1 LYSNDYLALA
11 KEKRLSESRYWHLL
25 LHMPQDESEIDDE
38 NFFLS
43 AEGNVDAQAELDATI
58 YALMNEEVFDDN
70 STACRFPARKFWL
83 AQELSITD
91 FPVTQC
97 KDFDEMMKRIDPK
110 SASLIFPAGFIQ
122 SPASMF
128 GHTFL
133 RIDSSYNSKMLSFAI
148 NYAANA
154 NTETENGFVFAV
166 KGLFGGY
173 YGKYSLLPYYE
184 KIKEY
189 RDSEERDIWEYDLD
203 LNEAEMQQMM
213 RHIWEIRNTYSYY
226 YFFTENCSYNMLWLI
241 EVAKPSVH
249 LREYFNYQVI
259 PPETIHAV
267 VNEGLVT
274 QRHYRP
280 ARRSKILAYE
290 QYLQDDEVQE
300 VFDLARDKLPLDEF
314 LDNNRS
320 KQAKIHILEA
330 SSEFIEYDFLAGDIS
345 ADTYRERLHSLL
357 SVRSSLGKGEK
368 IDIPVP
374 QDPMNGHRALRL
386 RAEGG
391 VRNGDGIGFV
401 GIRPANHDIK
411 DSDIGFISGTQIEF
425 FDLLFSYGEDDFNVE
440 KATLISLT
448 SLSPRGKFFQPYSW
462 RLNTGWDRNYLTEST
477 KFTANAS
484 GGLTWA
490 NDLGY
495 FYILADA
502 LFYTDRDLTVG
513 LGGITGL
520 VLYEGRDFK
529 TNFEAT
535 QRIYDTGSGQTLF
548 SASQHYRSSQN
559 TALSLSYDYVEK
571 YESNWNTVKFTF
583 DYFF

>member
-1 LYSNDYLALA
+1 MYSNDYLALA